1 MPLDYLTDRY
11 VNFYTDF
18 AFKKLFGTEVNKKLL
33 ISFLNSL
40 LYGQEVIKDLN
51 YLNNEHMG
59 TTEFDRKAV
68 FDVYCENEQGE
79 KFLVEMQKAE
89 QQFFKDRSVFYSTFP
104 IREQAK
110 RGKEWNYKL
119 KSVYTIG
126 ILNFCFDEEDPEYY
140 HHEVKLI
147 DTKTGKVFYDK
158 LTFIYLE
165 MPKFTKTEKELETL
179 FDKWLYAIRHLSDL
193 MKRPKALQEKVFQ
206 QFFKEAEISKLNR
219 QELLKYED
227 SLKAY
232 RDWYS
237 VMSTAKNKSRKEGLE
252 EGLEAGRAEGRA
264 LGLKEGL
271 KEGRAQ
277 GLKEGK
283 AQGLEEG
290 RAEGRAQGLEE
301 GKAQGLE
308 EGKAQGR
315 AQGLEEGK
323 AEGRAE
329 TTREIVYKMKSE
341 GIEEATISKITGFNI
356 EYIKSLLDSDK

>member
-1 MPLDYLTDRY
+1 MAIDELTDRY

-18 AFKKLFGTEVNKKLL
+18 AFKKLFGTEVNKELL

-40 LYGQEVIKDLN
+40 LDGQEVVKDLT
-51 YLNNEHMG
+51 YLNSEHMG
-59 TTEFDRKAV
+59 TAEFDRKAV
-68 FDVYCENEQGE
+68 FDVYCENEKGE

-104 IREQAK
+104 IREQAQ
-110 RGKEWNYKL
+110 RGTGWDYQL

-126 ILNFCFDEEDPEYY
+126 ILNFSFDDEDPEYY

-165 MPKFTKTEKELETL
+165 MPKFTKTENELETL

-193 MKRPKALQEKVFQ
+193 MNRPQILQEKVFQ
-206 QFFKEAEISKLNR
+206 HFFEEAEIAKFNR
-219 QELLKYED
+219 QERLEYED

-237 VMSTAKNKSRKEGLE
+237 VMKTAQIKSRAAGL
-252 EGLEAGRAEGRA
+252 A
-264 LGLKEGL
+264 
-271 KEGRAQ
+271 
-277 GLKEGK
+277 
-283 AQGLEEG
+283 EG
-290 RAEGRAQGLEE
+290 RAEGRAVGL
-301 GKAQGLE
+301 
-308 EGKAQGR
+308 
-315 AQGLEEGK
+315 

-329 TTREIVYKMKSE
+329 GARDKTFEIARSMKREGMDFQTIIQITGLSA
-341 GIEEATISKITGFNI
+341 EEAL
-356 EYIKSLLDSDK
+356 SL